1 MSPLFLYSFFSMDLK
16 DQIFKIAEEHLK
28 DEDHYIVDI
37 VISSSNGPKKVLV
50 LLEGDNGVTIDDCAD
65 LSRALG
71 NELEETNLIEEAFRL
86 EVSSPGVDY
95 PLQSLRQ
102 YKKNIG
108 RNVKISLRE
117 GKDLKG
123 VLKAA
128 AEEKVLLNQELK
140 KGKKTEYKEVEI
152 AVSDIKKTIV
162 QISFK

>member
-16 DQIFKIAEEHLK
+16 DQILKIAEEHLK

-128 AEEKVLLNQELK
+128 TEEKVLLNQELK

>member
-1 MSPLFLYSFFSMDLK
+1 MDLK
-16 DQIFKIAEEHLK
+16 DQILKIAEEHLK

-117 GKDLKG
+117 GKDFKG

-128 AEEKVLLNQELK
+128 TEEKVLLNQELK

>member
-1 MSPLFLYSFFSMDLK
+1 MDLK